1 MQSIKTAAVIGAGV
15 IGNGWIARL
24 LLNGVNV
31 NVFDPSTDAPSHA
44 EKVISNAERAYAN
57 LLNVSLPAK
66 GQLYFKD
73 SIAQASAAADIIIEA
88 VPERLDMKQSVYKE
102 IESSASTE
110 AIIAS
115 STSGILPTEL
125 QANLKHPE
133 RMMVAHPFNPVY
145 LLPLAEMVGG
155 EQTSAAAIEKASGML
170 ESIGMFPLHIKKEI
184 PAFIADRLLESVWR
198 EALWLVND
206 GVATTEEIDDAIRY
220 GFGLRWAQMGLFET
234 YRLAGGEAGMRHFI
248 SQFGPC
254 LEWPWTHLMDVPE
267 FTEELVDKV
276 ASQSDEQSGM
286 HSIRA
291 LEQKRDDN
299 LVEILKVLKDNRWGA
314 GNALQSFEDGL
325 LEKSEK
331 INFDALDLN
340 QTIKTFKTT
349 IPQKWAD
356 YNGHMNESYY
366 LECFTKATDKIMAI
380 VGVDAQY
387 IANGNSYFTV
397 ETHIRHLDE
406 VMVGESVT
414 TSTQVLFGG
423 GKKLQVFHFLHH
435 EDGRLLATGEH
446 MLIHVNLES
455 RGATTPNE
463 MVCERLARI
472 NEAHQKLPTPE
483 GVGRAVADKY

>member
-1 MQSIKTAAVIGAGV
+1 MQTLQTAAVIGAGV
-15 IGNGWIARL
+15 IGNGWIARF

-31 NVFDPSTDAPSHA
+31 NVFDPSPEAPKHA
-44 EKVISNAERAYAN
+44 AKVISNAERAYAN
-57 LLNVSLPAK
+57 LLSVALPHK
-66 GQLYFKD
+66 GQLSFK
-73 SIAQASAAADIIIEA
+73 SSVAEASANADIIIEA
-88 VPERLDMKQSVYKE
+88 VPERLDMKQSVYRE

-125 QANLKHPE
+125 QAGLEHPE
-133 RMMVAHPFNPVY
+133 RLMVAHPFNPVY
-145 LLPLAEMVGG
+145 LLPLTEMVGG
-155 EQTSAAAIEKASGML
+155 EKTSAAAIEKASNML

-276 ASQSDEQSGM
+276 SNQSDEQSGM

-314 GNALQSFEDGL
+314 GNALQSFESKL
-325 LEKSEK
+325 LEKAEK
-331 INFDALDLN
+331 FNFDNLDLN
-340 QTIKTFKTT
+340 QLVETFKTT

-356 YNGHMNESYY
+356 YNGHMNEAHY
-366 LECFTKATDKIMAI
+366 LECFTKATDKIMTI

-387 IANGNSYFTV
+387 IANGDSYFTV

-406 VMVGESVT
+406 VLVGEAVKA
-414 TSTQVLFGG
+414 STQVLFGG

-455 RGATTPNE
+455 RAATVPNE
-463 MVCERLARI
+463 MVCSRI
-472 NEAHQKLPTPE
+472 DRIFQAHQTLPSPD
-483 GVGRAVADKY
+483 GVGRAVGDKH